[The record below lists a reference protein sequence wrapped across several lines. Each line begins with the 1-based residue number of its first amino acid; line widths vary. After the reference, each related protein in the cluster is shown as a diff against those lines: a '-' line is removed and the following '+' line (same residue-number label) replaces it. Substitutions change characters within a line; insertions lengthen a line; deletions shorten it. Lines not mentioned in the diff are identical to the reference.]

1 MAAEMADT
9 PERFVAHESGAYF
22 HGTKAALRVGDYL
35 VPGHRSNYRPEHIA
49 NCVYMTR
56 VLDGAVLAAEMAVGE
71 GRGHVY
77 IVEPQDVVEDDP
89 NVTDKKFP
97 GNPTH
102 SYRTRKP
109 VKIVGEVT
117 DWVGHSPEYLQTF
130 RAGLDELR
138 RKGLDVI
145 YD

>member
-1 MAAEMADT
+1 MADMADT
-9 PERFVAHESGAYF
+9 PERFQVHESGAYF
-22 HGTKAALRVGDYL
+22 HGTKADLRIGDYL
-35 VPGHRSNYRPEHIA
+35 EPGHASNYRPGHVA
-49 NCVYMTR
+49 NHVYMTK

-71 GRGHVY
+71 GRCRVY
-77 IVEPQDVVEDDP
+77 VVEPGDDLEDDP

-102 SYRTRKP
+102 SYRSRLP

-117 DWVGHSPEYLQTF
+117 DWVGHSPEYLAAF
-130 RAGLDELR
+130 RAGLDAIRHTGTAVL
-138 RKGLDVI
+138 